1 MAASNRRDEARSA
14 SSLALAV
21 CLTARGSIRTSELS
35 IARLSDNVPVPST
48 AIARSRAQFLAATL
62 VAVLLALAW
71 TLPISR
77 REIVDGD
84 FPSHLKTAEQVAA
97 SPHVPAPHF
106 LFFGSVASL
115 LVIFPQ
121 LTSTTAGLI
130 VISVIH
136 ILTALVILWYLRRE
150 AGTVSLSTILVAT
163 ALLIVAPILPP
174 PVQPS
179 VYLIGYFT
187 PNPYHNATF
196 ITSKPFCLLLLF
208 AVAAAFRPNAGRG
221 VVGWLL
227 AAVLLA
233 AISKPNYIV
242 CVVPAAC
249 LFALWR
255 YRRHEPVRWS
265 AIVTL
270 TLMAVI
276 VIVIAARAYG
286 TEENDG
292 AHIVVAPFAVLRFY
306 TDIGPSVVA
315 KLLASVAFPLV
326 VAAVWPA
333 LLRRPDV
340 WLAWAATIVGIGQGY
355 LLAEAGSRM
364 DHANLLV
371 GASQAVFVLM
381 VVSAGAF
388 MSLPRAVTITERL
401 RRWCA
406 VAVLLLHVASGYRH
420 ASLKLLPGAWIDE
433 PLSAVTLVALIAWI
447 VVMSRSETRRAGEVM
462 AG

>member
-1 MAASNRRDEARSA
+1 M
-14 SSLALAV
+14 AV
-21 CLTARGSIRTSELS
+21 CLTARGSIPASELN
-35 IARLSDNVPVPST
+35 IAPLSDNVPVPST
-48 AIARSRAQFLAATL
+48 AIERSRAQFLAATL
-62 VAVLLALAW
+62 VAMLLALTW

-77 REIVDGD
+77 HEIVDGD

-97 SPHVPAPHF
+97 SPHIPAPHF

-115 LVIFPQ
+115 LMIFPR
-121 LTSTTAGLI
+121 LTSTAAGLI
-130 VISVIH
+130 VISLIHVLTVFVIH
-136 ILTALVILWYLRRE
+136 WYLRRE
-150 AGTVSLSTILVAT
+150 SGTVSLGTILVAT

-174 PVQPS
+174 LVNPS

-196 ITSKPFCLLLLF
+196 ITSKPFCLLLLL
-208 AVAAAFRPNAGRG
+208 AVAAAFRPNAGRS
-221 VVGWLL
+221 VVGWLI
-227 AAVLLA
+227 AVVLLA

-255 YRRHEPVRWS
+255 HRRHQPVRWS

-270 TLMAVI
+270 ILMAVI
-276 VIVIAARAYG
+276 VVVVAARAYG
-286 TEENDG
+286 TEGNDG
-292 AHIVVAPFAVLRFY
+292 AHIVVAPFSVLRFY
-306 TDIGPSVVA
+306 TDIGPSLLA
-315 KLLASVAFPLV
+315 KMLASVAFPLA
-326 VAAVWPA
+326 VAAMWPV

-355 LLAEAGSRM
+355 LLAEAGSRI

-381 VVSAGAF
+381 VVSAGAL
-388 MSLPRAVTITERL
+388 MSLPRAVAITERL

-406 VAVLLLHVASGYRH
+406 VGVLLLHVASGYRH
-420 ASLKLLPGAWIDE
+420 ASLKLLPGAWVDE

-447 VVMSRSETRRAGEVM
+447 VVMSRSEPRRAGEVM